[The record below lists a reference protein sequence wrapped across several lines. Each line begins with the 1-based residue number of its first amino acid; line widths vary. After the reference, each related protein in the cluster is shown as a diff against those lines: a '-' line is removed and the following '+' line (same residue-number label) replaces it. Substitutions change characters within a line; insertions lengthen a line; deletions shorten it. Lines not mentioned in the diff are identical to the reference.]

1 MFNCIVN
8 KDIWVFICYI
18 EIVKIVDVLLV
29 YNMYGIYVIMLGF
42 IFNNDII
49 EFFFYLV
56 FLGNKFVF
64 FNVIYVDL
72 ILNICLIYK
81 FLL

>member
-1 MFNCIVN
+1 
-8 KDIWVFICYI
+8 
-18 EIVKIVDVLLV
+18 
-29 YNMYGIYVIMLGF
+29 MLGF

>member
-1 MFNCIVN
+1 M
-8 KDIWVFICYI
+8 
-18 EIVKIVDVLLV
+18 LLV